1 LCGHIVVFYKVG
13 RKNCSSPALARCAVH
28 HHRPSTLYLLLDK
41 VYCLYQIFYVWCAK
55 VLDFQM
61 EVVDI
66 APLKPVGWERYLSYS
81 DYGFDTLFGQPPEL
95 ALANGKSTACQLA
108 VYYPAKVSGP
118 GSHHAM
124 ESPVGVANL
133 CQLTALLQI
142 QFINNALCNHCVLE
156 AKCPE
161 CGKKAVVNDEMSEV
175 KCSHCGFSTTY
186 DDYIEIMKG

>member
-1 LCGHIVVFYKVG
+1 
-13 RKNCSSPALARCAVH
+13 
-28 HHRPSTLYLLLDK
+28 
-41 VYCLYQIFYVWCAK
+41 
-55 VLDFQM
+55 
-61 EVVDI
+61 
-66 APLKPVGWERYLSYS
+66 
-81 DYGFDTLFGQPPEL
+81 
-95 ALANGKSTACQLA
+95 
-108 VYYPAKVSGP
+108 
-118 GSHHAM
+118 M

-186 DDYIEIMKG
+186 DDYIEIMKGKAVDIADNFQMNWDKSPF